1 MMTENTTLPPD
12 DTGNDAGTEQ
22 EVEQPESKVAE
33 TGTQN
38 ETTAE
43 AEIATKDDSVSDDH
57 KSHTGRKV
65 AIGFLIFLGAILLI
79 VANFA
84 FWARFTLLNT
94 NGWVAAVGPIT
105 KDPQVANDLST
116 YVVAQLFQVA
126 DVNQA
131 IQEILP
137 DQFDMLSGPI
147 TSAVQDLVG
156 ETVTKL
162 IMSDAFNS
170 VWVGFN
176 KVAHEVV
183 IKVLSG
189 QGDVLYMQSGQL
201 TLDLSNIYNFLQS
214 TLGVQNLDLIPQA
227 QEGKLVLLESQQ
239 VAVLQEAY
247 SSINTFGLLMPLLTF
262 LAFGLAILV
271 SLWRRTTLLWI
282 GIATAI
288 VMAISLIAFQVA
300 KSTMFISISDPLLR
314 DLARAIWE
322 VVTHGYLVQT
332 IFFLIAGILVA
343 IGAWQAAPDSWF
355 MQWTEA
361 RKEKKEAEKAQK
373 TIEETST
380 ESA

>member
-1 MMTENTTLPPD
+1 MAENTTPPPA
-12 DTGNDAGTEQ
+12 DTGNDVGTEQ
-22 EVEQPESKVAE
+22 EVEQPESKGAE
-33 TGTQN
+33 TVTQN
-38 ETTAE
+38 VTTAE
-43 AEIATKDDSVSDDH
+43 AEIVTKDDSDSGDH

-65 AIGFLIFLGAILLI
+65 AIGFLIFLGAVLLI

-94 NGWVAAVGPIT
+94 SGWVAAVGPLT

-116 YVVAQLFQVA
+116 YVVAQLFQQV

-131 IQEILP
+131 IAEILP

-147 TSAVQDLVG
+147 TSAIQDLVG

-162 IMSDAFNS
+162 IMSDAFNT
-170 VWVGFN
+170 VWVGIN
-176 KVAHEVV
+176 KAAHTAI

-189 QGDVLYMQSGQL
+189 EGDVLYMQSGDL
-201 TLDLSNIYNFLQS
+201 VLDLSDVYGFLQS
-214 TLGVQNLDLIPQA
+214 TLNVQNLDLIPQA
-227 QEGKLVLLESQQ
+227 QDGKLVLFESQQ
-239 VAVLQEAY
+239 VAVMQEAY
-247 SSINTFGLLMPLLTF
+247 SFINTFGLLMPLLTF

-271 SLWRRTTLLWI
+271 SLWRRNTLLWI

-288 VMAISLIAFQVA
+288 VMTISLIAFQVA
-300 KSTMFISISDPLLR
+300 KSTMFISITDPLLR
-314 DLARAIWE
+314 DLGRAIWE

-332 IFFLIAGILVA
+332 IFFLIAGILMA

-361 RKEKKEAEKAQK
+361 RKEKKDAEKAQK